1 MYKIDKIQKENKRMH
16 VIGKVVSIIMYII
29 LIPII
34 IFNFTLIIKSFIDS
48 SETPDFFGYKSFVIV
63 SGSMESAINK
73 GDAIFVKEVP
83 QNEIKNNDIISFKQ
97 DGEIITH
104 RIVGITEEKEIKK
117 YETKGDNNNTKD
129 KEKVTYEQ
137 IEGKYI
143 FKLNQFGVVTEILK
157 NKSTLIILLIIIGLV
172 YCYKSN
178 IDNKKQMRQEKRE
191 KYEIKNGGK
200 ENEEKSEKR

>member
-1 MYKIDKIQKENKRMH
+1 
-16 VIGKVVSIIMYII
+16 
-29 LIPII
+29 
-34 IFNFTLIIKSFIDS
+34 
-48 SETPDFFGYKSFVIV
+48 
-63 SGSMESAINK
+63 MESTINK
-73 GDAIFVKEVP
+73 GDAIFVKKVP

-143 FKLNQFGVVTEILK
+143 FKLNQFGGVTEILK